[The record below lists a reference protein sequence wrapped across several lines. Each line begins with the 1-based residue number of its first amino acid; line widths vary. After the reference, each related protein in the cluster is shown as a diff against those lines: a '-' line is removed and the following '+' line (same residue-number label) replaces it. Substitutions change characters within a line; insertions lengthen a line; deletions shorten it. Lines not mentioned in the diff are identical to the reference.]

1 MLEQRGVYGDIVV
14 GDIPVDWVPYDT
26 DILSLERE
34 YVFRVST
41 SGPFVCCTSAGL
53 LPLRIA
59 CAWWLRHAGR
69 RATHWIALNPKS

>member
-1 MLEQRGVYGDIVV
+1 MLKQRGVYGDIVI

-41 SGPFVCCTSAGL
+41 SRPLFRCTPADTCRGAS
-53 LPLRIA
+53 P
-59 CAWWLRHAGR
+59 
-69 RATHWIALNPKS
+69 ALEWH